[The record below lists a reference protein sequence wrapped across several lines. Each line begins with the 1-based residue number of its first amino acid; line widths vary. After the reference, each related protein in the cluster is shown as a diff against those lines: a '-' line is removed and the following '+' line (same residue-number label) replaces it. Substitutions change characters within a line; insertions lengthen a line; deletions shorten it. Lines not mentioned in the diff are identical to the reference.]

1 MQNGGVEF
9 LHRFVFVLL
18 VVVEE
23 APQLQ
28 LEGRKNPF
36 ISTDTAMRNVKNLES

>member
-18 VVVEE
+18 VMEE

-28 LEGRKNPF
+28 LEGRKSSF
-36 ISTDTAMRNVKNLES
+36 ISTDTAKRNVKNLES